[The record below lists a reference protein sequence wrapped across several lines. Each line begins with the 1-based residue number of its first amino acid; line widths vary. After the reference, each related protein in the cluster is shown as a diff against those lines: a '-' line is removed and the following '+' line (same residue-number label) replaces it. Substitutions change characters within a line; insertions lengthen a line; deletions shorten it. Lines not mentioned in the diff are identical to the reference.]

1 MTADGQGIA
10 RRHGT
15 VAMAQPRVRRRSSLL
30 RAAGAH
36 LLVGG
41 VGLVFLFPLVWMLLT
56 SLKTSAEILSLPPT
70 FLPRTWDLN
79 NYTMAVTYIPFFRYT
94 LNTLFIA
101 AVNVVGTVLS
111 CSLVAFSF
119 SRIRWH
125 GRDALFVLVLST
137 MLLPS
142 PVTLIPLYIIFKT
155 LGWVN
160 TYAPLTVPAFFG
172 SAFYIFLLRQ
182 FFRTIPSELDEAAR
196 IDGAGYPRIFAFI
209 ILPLSRPALAV
220 VVILTFLDKWTDF
233 LHPLIYL
240 NDSSMYTL
248 SLGLQEFESTHSVS
262 WGPLMAASVLFMIPV
277 IVLFI
282 CAQRSFISGITMGG
296 LKG

>member
-1 MTADGQGIA
+1 MAADERGMA
-10 RRHGT
+10 RRSGT
-15 VAMAQPRVRRRSSLL
+15 VALAPPQVRRHASLL
-30 RAAGAH
+30 RALAAH
-36 LLVGG
+36 LLVGA
-41 VGLVFLFPLVWMLLT
+41 VGLLFLFPLTWMVLT
-56 SLKTSAEILSLPPT
+56 SFKMSGEIMSLPPS
-70 FLPRTWDLN
+70 FLPRIWYLR
-79 NYTMAVTYIPFFRYT
+79 NYSLAVTYIPFFHYT

-101 AVNVVGTVLS
+101 AVNVVGTLLS

-142 PVTLIPLYIIFKT
+142 PVTLVPLYIVFKT

-172 SAFYIFLLRQ
+172 GAFYIFLLRQ
-182 FFRTIPSELDEAAR
+182 FFRTIPMELDEAAR
-196 IDGAGYPRIFAFI
+196 IDGAGYARIFVFI
-209 ILPLSRPALAV
+209 VLPLSRPALAV

-233 LHPLIYL
+233 LHPFIYL
-240 NDSSMYTL
+240 NDPSMYTL
-248 SLGLQEFESTHSVS
+248 SLGLQQFVATHSTY

-277 IVLFI
+277 VVLFAL
-282 CAQRSFISGITMGG
+282 AQRSFIGGITMGG

>member
-1 MTADGQGIA
+1 MTADRQGIA
-10 RRHGT
+10 RRRGT
-15 VAMAQPRVRRRSSLL
+15 VALTQPRVRRHSSLL
-30 RAAGAH
+30 RAASAH
-36 LLVGG
+36 MLVGG
-41 VGLVFLFPLVWMLLT
+41 VGLVFLFPLAWMVLT
-56 SLKTSAEILSLPPT
+56 SLKTPAEIQSLPPT
-70 FLPRTWDLN
+70 FLPRTWNLN
-79 NYTMAVTYIPFFRYT
+79 NYTMAVTYIPFLRYT

-142 PVTLIPLYIIFKT
+142 PVTLIPLYVIFKT

-182 FFRTIPSELDEAAR
+182 FFRTIPAELDEAAR

-248 SLGLQEFESTHSVS
+248 SLGLQEFESTHSVF

-282 CAQRSFISGITMGG
+282 GAQRSFISGITMGG